1 MIMQT
6 PPDTPAAIEITV
18 TPEAMVIAGEID
30 ASNCGV
36 LRKAIASADAATPGP
51 VRLDMSRV
59 EFMDSAG
66 VGVLIGSY
74 KSRADG
80 VVVIDPSESV
90 ERVLLLTGLYDRFV
104 QPA

>member
-18 TPEAMVIAGEID
+18 TPDAMLVVGEID

-36 LRKAIASADAATPGP
+36 LRKAIAYADQATPGP
-51 VRLDMSRV
+51 IRLDMSQV
-59 EFMDSAG
+59 QFMDSSG
-66 VGVLIGSY
+66 IGVLIGSY
-74 KSRADG
+74 KARADG
-80 VVVIDPSESV
+80 VVVVHPSESV

-104 QPA
+104 QLG